1 MTEGTNLILM
11 TYSEAQLSQMIEI
24 AVSKAL
30 EKAQPKQDT
39 EKYLTR
45 AETAKKCAITLATLN
60 NWVNAGKII
69 SYRINGRVLFK
80 EGDIDKALIAR
91 KTIKY

>member
-1 MTEGTNLILM
+1 MTNSTNMVLM
-11 TYSEAQLSQMIEI
+11 TYSEEQLFNMIEK
-24 AVSKAL
+24 AVSNAL

-45 AETAKKCAITLATLN
+45 EETAKKCAITLATLN

-80 EGDIDKALIAR
+80 QSDIEKALIAR
-91 KTIKY
+91 KTLKY

>member
-1 MTEGTNLILM
+1 MTNSTNMVLM
-11 TYSEAQLSQMIEI
+11 TYSEEQLFNMIEK
-24 AVSKAL
+24 AVSNAL
-30 EKAQPKQDT
+30 EKAQPKQDP

-45 AETAKKCAITLATLN
+45 EETAKKCAITLATLN

-80 EGDIDKALIAR
+80 QSDIEKALIAR
-91 KTIKY
+91 KTLKY

>member
-1 MTEGTNLILM
+1 MTAGTNLILM
-11 TYSEAQLSQMIEI
+11 TYSEDQLSQMIET

-45 AETAKKCAITLATLN
+45 EETAKRCAITLATLN
-60 NWVNAGKII
+60 NWVNVGKII
-69 SYRINGRVLFK
+69 AHKINGRVLFK
-80 EGDIDKALIAR
+80 QTDIEKAMIAR